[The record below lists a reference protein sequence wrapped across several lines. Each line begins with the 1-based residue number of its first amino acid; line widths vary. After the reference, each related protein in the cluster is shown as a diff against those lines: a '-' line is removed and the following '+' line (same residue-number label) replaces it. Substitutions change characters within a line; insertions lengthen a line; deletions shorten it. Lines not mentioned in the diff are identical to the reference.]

1 LSEFKSRRE
10 LREAERQGLVAKP
23 EQVFD
28 LPTGQIQ
35 LPEQQ
40 PQDARSHAIAPVGE
54 MLTRRKM
61 RELEREGLLDPLTGS
76 IIQVNQSPDETVE
89 TNSSRAYDE
98 VLAETEEPITST
110 IIVPAAAAPTAPAA
124 APAAP
129 AAAPAVTPIASAAPA
144 PDASARIAP
153 APVDGPAIFHSM
165 AVDVS
170 ARKPRIWFYLALIVV
185 VLGGLGFAAYML
197 GIFK

>member
-35 LPEQQ
+35 LPELQS
-40 PQDARSHAIAPVGE
+40 QDSRDHSIAPVGE

-76 IIQVNQSPDETVE
+76 IIQVNQSPAETAE
-89 TNSSRAYDE
+89 TNSGRVYDE

-110 IIVPAAAAPTAPAA
+110 IIVPAVAEAPAATVAAATPAASPAPTAPE
-124 APAAP
+124 
-129 AAAPAVTPIASAAPA
+129 
-144 PDASARIAP
+144 RIAP
-153 APVDGPAIFHSM
+153 VQVDATDIFHSM

-170 ARKPRIWFYLALIVV
+170 ARKPRIWVYVALILV